1 LSAETF
7 PNALQKF
14 NFLHWFNGRLVS
26 GEEMSP
32 RPFMEIYK
40 TVISRYSLDASKAV
54 FVDDKE
60 RNLNPAKELGI
71 KTILFTNQAPSGRN

>member
-1 LSAETF
+1 
-7 PNALQKF
+7 
-14 NFLHWFNGRLVS
+14 
-26 GEEMSP
+26 
-32 RPFMEIYK
+32 MEIYK